1 MRAWVIERA
10 DVRLSTEE
18 VPMAAAEETVRAYFT
33 ALNGADLEGI
43 VGVFAEDGT
52 IMADE
57 APTAT
62 GLAHIRATYAWAF
75 QAMRFRREVH
85 IDRLRG
91 EGDVAV
97 AQTHSTGTVSLMGD
111 DRPVEAVNR
120 ELFVLR
126 KGDAG
131 WRITEYMFNRAPD
144 ATPS

>member
-1 MRAWVIERA
+1 
-10 DVRLSTEE
+10 
-18 VPMAAAEETVRAYFT
+18 MASAEEMVRTYFT
-33 ALNGADLEGI
+33 ALNGADLDGI

-62 GLAHIRATYAWAF
+62 GLAQIRATYAWAF
-75 QAMRFRREVH
+75 QGMHFRREVH
-85 IDRLRG
+85 IDRLHE

-97 AQTHSTGTVSLMGD
+97 AQTHTTGTVSLMGD

-131 WRITEYMFNRAPD
+131 WRVTEYMFNRAPG
-144 ATPS
+144 APPS